1 MDQRKGDPRIY
12 IVTLLFLSCIVSG
25 GVLLGLYLLLPDSNP
40 LFLQA
45 GMFLVGVPWL
55 FWFLAYVYSC
65 VLKPCTVSVSKS
77 VANFDPEKGEE
88 KNNKN
93 IIQENAMSASDPV
106 AAAEPMASPREGEK
120 HVQFGNVVVLGDEEG
135 RKEEDEEDRNEGS
148 SNNLMQNHTRM
159 EDEDEDREQE
169 NQETG
174 RLNSRSDD
182 DDTSVD
188 EDCDRTPLRLSIGNK

>member
-12 IVTLLFLSCIVSG
+12 IVTLLFLSCIISG
-25 GVLLGLYLLLPDSNP
+25 GVLLGLYLVFSDPNP

-45 GMFLVGVPWL
+45 GMFFVGVPWL

-88 KNNKN
+88 KNVNK
-93 IIQENAMSASDPV
+93 IPENVTATSTSDQAPRN
-106 AAAEPMASPREGEK
+106 SPRDGEK

-135 RKEEDEEDRNEGS
+135 GKEEEEEEGDRNESS
-148 SNNLMQNHTRM
+148 SNNLIQNHMRIVE
-159 EDEDEDREQE
+159 EDLE
-169 NQETG
+169 NQENG
-174 RLNSRSDD
+174 RSNSRSDD
-182 DDTSVD
+182 DESSVD